1 MTDTQSARLENISPL
16 DGRYQAK
23 VKELGEYFSEGA
35 LILARIKVEI
45 VYVVK
50 LVEFL
55 NTGSELKLL
64 KVRNLKD
71 WAENLTDKDLVRV
84 KEIEAEINHDVK
96 AVEYFIRENLGR
108 FKLEKLSPWIH
119 WGLTSEDVNNLA
131 YGLLLTRFKDEQ
143 LLILEKQLLDKLLAL
158 AEKYQAVVM
167 PARTHGQLAVP
178 TTVGKELAVAA
189 ERADFWLKK
198 LQAVRLGG
206 KLNGAVGN
214 FNAQVKLY
222 PGKDWQK
229 FSQEVVESLGLEA
242 VIATTQIEP
251 GDRLVYFL
259 DLTKGLNNVWLNLS
273 QDAWLYI
280 ALDYW
285 QQKAV
290 VKEVGSSTMPQK
302 VNPIDFENAEG
313 NLETA
318 NCLLTMMAEKL
329 AISRLQRDLSDS
341 TIKRN
346 LGVAFGHTIL
356 AIKSLLKGLD
366 KVVPNKEKLKQEL
379 VDHPEMLAEAEQL
392 RMKIKGDDQAYEK
405 VKKMTRGK
413 IKGYELELLKVRN
426 LKVEKYIGLAVEIT
440 KQTTRRLR

>member
-1 MTDTQSARLENISPL
+1 MTDTQSVWLENISPL
-16 DGRYQAK
+16 DGRYKVK

-35 LILARIKVEI
+35 LILARIKVET
-45 VYVVK
+45 VYVIK

-55 NTGSELKLL
+55 GTVKLSREEENRL
-64 KVRNLKD
+64 TSWQKNLKI
-71 WAENLTDKDLVRV
+71 KDLEQV

-96 AVEYFIRENLGR
+96 AVEYFIRENLK
-108 FKLEKLSPWIH
+108 KLGLQKLSAWIH

-131 YGLLLTRFKDEQ
+131 YGWLLTRFKNEQ
-143 LLILEKQLLDKLLAL
+143 LLVWEKQLLDKLLAMT
-158 AEKYQAVVM
+158 EKYKAVVM

-178 TTVGKELAVAA
+178 TTVGKELAVTVG
-189 ERADFWLKK
+189 RADFWLKK
-198 LQAVRLGG
+198 LQVVKLGG

-214 FNAQVKLY
+214 FNAQIELY
-222 PGKDWQK
+222 PKKDWQK
-229 FSQEVVESLGLEA
+229 FSQEVVESLGLE
-242 VIATTQIEP
+242 VVTVTTQIEP
-251 GDRLVYFL
+251 GDRLIYFL
-259 DLTKGLNNVWLNLS
+259 DLVKGLNNVWLNLS

-285 QQKAV
+285 QQKLVA
-290 VKEVGSSTMPQK
+290 KEVGSSTMPQK

-313 NLETA
+313 NLEVA

-346 LGVAFGHTIL
+346 LGVAFGHTVL

-392 RMKIKGDDQAYEK
+392 RMKIKGDDRAYEK
-405 VKKMTRGK
+405 VKKLTRGK
-413 IKGYELELLKVRN
+413 GGASSHFAKALLGTT
-426 LKVEKYIGLAVEIT
+426 KYVGLAVKIT
-440 KQTTRRLR
+440 EATIRRLK

>member
-1 MTDTQSARLENISPL
+1 MTDGQDRPLAAISPL
-16 DGRYQAK
+16 DGRYQEK
-23 VKELGEYFSEGA
+23 VKELSEYFSEGA
-35 LILARIKVEI
+35 LIKARVKVEI
-45 VYVVK
+45 IYAIK

-55 NTGSELKLL
+55 GVVKLSVIEKKRLLDWGESLKI
-64 KVRNLKD
+64 
-71 WAENLTDKDLVRV
+71 KDLEQV
-84 KEIEAEINHDVK
+84 KKIEAEINHDVK
-96 AVEYFIRENLGR
+96 AVEYFIRENLK
-108 FKLEKLSPWIH
+108 KLGLQKLSAWIH

-131 YGLLLTRFKDEQ
+131 YGWLLTRFKNEQ
-143 LLILEKQLLDKLLAL
+143 LLVLEKQLLDKLVVM
-158 AEKYQAVVM
+158 AEKYKAVVM

-198 LQAVRLGG
+198 LQAVKLGG

-214 FNAQVKLY
+214 FNAQIELY
-222 PGKDWQK
+222 PKKDWQK
-229 FSQEVVESLGLEA
+229 FSQEVIESLGLET
-242 VIATTQIEP
+242 VMATTQIEP
-251 GDRLVYFL
+251 GDRLVFFL
-259 DLTKGLNNVWLNLS
+259 DLVRGLNNLWLNLS

-290 VKEVGSSTMPQK
+290 AKEVGSSTMPQK
-302 VNPIDFENAEG
+302 VNPIDFENSEG
-313 NLETA
+313 NLEIA

-346 LGVAFGHTIL
+346 LGVAFGHTLL

-366 KVVPNKEKLKQEL
+366 KVGPNKEKLKQEL

-392 RMKIKGDDQAYEK
+392 RRKVKGDTEAYEK
-405 VKKMTRGK
+405 IKAATRGK
-413 IKGYELELLKVRN
+413 SGWRGGGRE
-426 LKVEKYIGLAVEIT
+426 VEKYIGLAVEIT
-440 KQTTRRLR
+440 KQTVRRLK